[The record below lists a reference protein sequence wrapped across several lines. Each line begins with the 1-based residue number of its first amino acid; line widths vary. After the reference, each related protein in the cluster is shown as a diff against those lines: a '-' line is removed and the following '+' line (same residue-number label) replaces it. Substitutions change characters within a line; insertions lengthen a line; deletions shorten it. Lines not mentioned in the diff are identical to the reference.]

1 MPRRIRALLTA
12 LSDKVT
18 AHADQA
24 GAIAGRT
31 NLLALNATIEAARAG
46 EAGRG
51 FTVVA
56 QEVKHLATSARSSA
70 NAFRDEVL
78 RSLQHG
84 AVIASELA
92 KDMEG
97 GRLADLAQSIADTL
111 ARTLYDRSI
120 DVRMLASDHS
130 IAEALLLGQSSPQ
143 AEARALKRL
152 QSLLK
157 CSPYFLNAFVVNA
170 EGHVAVCAHANA
182 AVRTVNFKNYSQ
194 FRSAMSAP
202 LTTDWMTDAVWKNPW
217 SNDRNVLIYVAPIRI
232 EEVTIGVCYL
242 EFDFEGQAAAVMNV
256 INQAAANA
264 VATIIDRA
272 GRVVATTGRYAYH
285 TTYPHPIAVGGA
297 GGGAMVQS
305 SDGLNIAQAT
315 VMSTYGIS
323 RIDLRCVI
331 EEHVAT
337 EDEISRALIG

>member
-24 GAIAGRT
+24 EAIAGRT

-56 QEVKHLATSARSSA
+56 QEVKHLAASARNSA
-70 NAFRDEVL
+70 SAFRDEVL
-78 RSLQHG
+78 HYLQHG

-120 DVRMLASDHS
+120 DVRMLATDPS
-130 IAEALLLGQSSPQ
+130 ISEALLLGSSSPLP
-143 AEARALKRL
+143 ETRALKRL
-152 QSLLK
+152 QSLLH

-182 AVRTVNFKNYSQ
+182 AVRTVNFKNYDQ

-202 LTTDWMTDAVWKNPW
+202 LTTEWMTDAVWKNPW

-242 EFDFEGQAAAVMNV
+242 EFDFEGQVAAVMNV
-256 INQAAANA
+256 INQTAATA

-272 GRVVATTGRYAYH
+272 DRVVATTGNYAYH
-285 TTYPHPIAVGGA
+285 MTYARPIAA
-297 GGGAMVQS
+297 GGAMVQS
-305 SDGLNIAQAT
+305 SDGLIIAQAA
-315 VMSTYGIS
+315 VVSSYGLS
-323 RIDLRCVI
+323 GIDLRCVI

-337 EDEISRALIG
+337 DDEIRRALIG

>member
-24 GAIAGRT
+24 EAIAGRT

-56 QEVKHLATSARSSA
+56 QEVKSLAASARSSA
-70 NAFRDEVL
+70 SAFRDEVL
-78 RSLQHG
+78 RYLQHG

-97 GRLADLAQSIADTL
+97 GCLPDLAQSIADTL
-111 ARTLYDRSI
+111 VRTLYDRSI
-120 DVRMLASDHS
+120 DVRMLGTDFS
-130 IAEALLLGQSSPQ
+130 ISEALLLDRTSPQ
-143 AEARALKRL
+143 HEARALKRL
-152 QSLLK
+152 QSLLN

-182 AVRTVNFKNYSQ
+182 AVRRVNFKNYDQ

-202 LTTDWMTDAVWKNPW
+202 ITTEWMTDAVWKNPW

-232 EEVTIGVCYL
+232 DEVTIGVCYL
-242 EFDFEGQAAAVMNV
+242 EFDFEGQAAAMLNV
-256 INQAAANA
+256 INQAAATA
-264 VATIIDRA
+264 VATIIDGA
-272 GRVVATTGRYAYH
+272 NRVVATTGNYGYH
-285 TTYPHPIAVGGA
+285 TTYPRPIAS
-297 GGGAMVQS
+297 GGAMVQS
-305 SDGLNIAQAT
+305 SDGLYIAQAA
-315 VMSTYGIS
+315 VVSGYGIS
-323 RIDLRCVI
+323 GIDLRCVI

-337 EDEISRALIG
+337 DDEISRALIG